1 MWKCLKKAIKLNKL
15 HILIL
20 QWEKQ
25 TNRTETMS
33 KNWIKCLL
41 RETCFNHISSVSHS
55 LAAVPF
61 PVRMPWTTNEFD
73 PLRYANVTRTW
84 MNQIYI
90 WTHGHE
96 SEKNAR
102 QKSIF
107 MNELKSNVCF
117 LLFRLLWHAQ
127 SPYCS
132 IVINNWEKRN
142 NIPIRYLLWVRVVS
156 HPHGAGHTHT
166 AAVITHF
173 AWWILKM
180 ESKLSISVRKRS
192 NSIVNATMA
201 CDDTHSHTH
210 THTFGST
217 AHTVPWRPRWNVC
230 VCAIDGFVCVLCTTH
245 SRNRVELAWTMSY
258 IVCCERDSQT
268 KVTHNFILT
277 LELSVSSSCLS
288 AVIRERHTIRMR
300 TFDQSHLKCSPIKIE
315 EENVF
320 AFAVYLIFVFPFF
333 LFHFFPVWFDLVS
346 GRCRENNSNPETDRA
361 CRGRVNLGSKWI
373 IKIKKIRVVICW
385 TSYVLTTHTI
395 NTEKMG
401 LNIDFKML
409 PMKAHYFLYN
419 AG

>member
-192 NSIVNATMA
+192 NSKALSMRQWHVMIRT
-201 CDDTHSHTH
+201 HTH
-210 THTFGST
+210 THTPS
-217 AHTVPWRPRWNVC
+217 APQHTPYHEGLGGMCACVRLCVYYVLLILAIEWNSLEQC
-230 VCAIDGFVCVLCTTH
+230 RILCAVSATH
-245 SRNRVELAWTMSY
+245 RQKS
-258 IVCCERDSQT
+258 
-268 KVTHNFILT
+268 
-277 LELSVSSSCLS
+277 
-288 AVIRERHTIRMR
+288 HTIS
-300 TFDQSHLKCSPIKIE
+300 F
-315 EENVF
+315 
-320 AFAVYLIFVFPFF
+320 
-333 LFHFFPVWFDLVS
+333 
-346 GRCRENNSNPETDRA
+346 
-361 CRGRVNLGSKWI
+361 
-373 IKIKKIRVVICW
+373 
-385 TSYVLTTHTI
+385 
-395 NTEKMG
+395 
-401 LNIDFKML
+401 
-409 PMKAHYFLYN
+409 
-419 AG
+419 